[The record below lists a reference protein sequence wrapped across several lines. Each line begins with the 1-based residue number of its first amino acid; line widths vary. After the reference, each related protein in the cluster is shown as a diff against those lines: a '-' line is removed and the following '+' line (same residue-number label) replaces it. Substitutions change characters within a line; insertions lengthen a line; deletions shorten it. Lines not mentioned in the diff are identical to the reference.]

1 MTALWPRGVLNE
13 MNRNSQNT
21 LFLDQFQ
28 TRLRGG
34 KPGLRGPENDRLS
47 LFLSQ
52 FQIRCGLHVRFAPL
66 LCRVLSSYQILLHI
80 FVKCIRFLVVVV
92 VVYWETLTR
101 LVIRDRRVE
110 TTGTPLVIRDV
121 FGS

>member
-1 MTALWPRGVLNE
+1 M
-13 MNRNSQNT
+13 
-21 LFLDQFQ
+21 
-28 TRLRGG
+28 
-34 KPGLRGPENDRLS
+34 
-47 LFLSQ
+47 
-52 FQIRCGLHVRFAPL
+52 RFAPL